1 MNNQLDGWQ
10 GRVLWVDLTHKEIY
24 TEDLSEELY
33 SKYLGQSGINAKIL
47 YDNVGP
53 DVDPLDPENHLIFGV
68 GPLGG
73 TLAPCSGRFTVTSK
87 APLTGLFGD
96 SNCGGHWGP
105 ELKYAGYDHI
115 VITGRADRPVY
126 LWINDEQVELRDASK
141 VWGKTTWATEEYLQ
155 NKLGNNTIQVA
166 SIGPAGEN
174 LVNYAAIICNH
185 NRAAGRTG
193 MGAVMGS
200 KNLKA
205 IAVYGTKEIKVA
217 EPSEFLDIA
226 VESQEDIIEDPLYEV
241 ASTFGTTAI
250 TRLAQELGFLPTKNF
265 QKSTFSGADEL
276 SGEKILEEYATK
288 HKGCFNC
295 PVSCSRYYE
304 VNEGEYEGTVGE
316 GPEYETISAMGTKCG
331 NQNLPSVLKA
341 NTLANQL
348 GLDTISTGTVISWA
362 MELYQRDIITSEDT
376 GGLELE
382 WGNHQ
387 ELIELVKMIAY
398 RQGFGDL
405 LAEGAF
411 KAAQEIGDLA
421 EEYVVHSK
429 GMEYPAVD
437 VRGTKGM
444 ALGFA
449 VASRGGD
456 HLKSLPL
463 YEIAPDVYKEAIKEE
478 LGIEVEDEY
487 WTQYETK
494 PQLIAW
500 HEEWH
505 CVVDSLGL
513 CKLEG
518 IALKPLRPKHF
529 AKLVSAATGLDFD
542 EDRLRMIGE
551 RIWNLERLFNIREGL
566 SRKDDM
572 PPKRLLEEPIATGPS
587 AGEGLSLTKFES
599 MLDEYYRLRGW
610 DLTSG
615 IPKEQKLE
623 ELNLSLEV
631 EQSASTG

>member
-10 GRVLWVDLTHKEIY
+10 GRVLWVDLTEKEVY
-24 TEDLSEELY
+24 KEELSEDLCR
-33 SKYLGQSGINAKIL
+33 KYLGQSGINAKIL

-53 DVDPLDPENHLIFGV
+53 EVDPLDPENYLIFGV

-115 VITGRADRPVY
+115 VITGKADQPVY

-155 NKLGNNTIQVA
+155 EKLGNNTIQVA

-205 IAVYGTKEIKVA
+205 IAVYGSKEIKVA
-217 EPSEFLDIA
+217 EPKEFLDIA
-226 VESQEDIIEDPLYEV
+226 VESQEDIMDDPLYEV
-241 ASTFGTTAI
+241 ANTFGTTAI

-265 QKSTFSGADEL
+265 QESTFSGADKL
-276 SGEKILEEYATK
+276 SGEKILEKYATK

-295 PVSCSRYYE
+295 PVSCSRYYK
-304 VNEGEYEGTVGE
+304 VDEGEYEGTVGE

-331 NQNLPSVLKA
+331 NENLPSVLKA

-348 GLDTISTGTVISWA
+348 GLDTISTGSVISWA

-387 ELIELVKMIAY
+387 ELIELVKMIAH
-398 RQGFGDL
+398 RKGFGDL
-405 LAEGAF
+405 LAKGAF
-411 KAAQEIGDLA
+411 KAAQEIGNSA

-463 YEIAPDVYKEAIKEE
+463 YEIAHDVYKEAIQEE

-494 PQLIAW
+494 PRLIAW

-529 AKLVSAATGLDFD
+529 AQLVSAATGVEFD
-542 EDRLRMIGE
+542 EDRLQKIGE

-566 SRKDDM
+566 SREDDM
-572 PPKRLLEEPIATGPS
+572 PPKRMLEETIATGPS
-587 AGEGLSLTKFES
+587 AGEGLSSAKFNS
-599 MLDEYYRLRGW
+599 MLDEYYSLRGW
-610 DLTSG
+610 DLANG
-615 IPKEQKLE
+615 IPKKQKLE
-623 ELNLSLEV
+623 ELNLNWEV
-631 EQSASTG
+631 KKSASTG